1 MKLKMAK
8 NSLFAILLRSPWWM
22 SFGLVAAIAL
32 AARALLPAPYV
43 VFGVIGGF
51 PFLVI
56 GLMAA
61 WRQWRAPSPVR
72 LAEALQAAGTMA
84 WRDFSSAIEQGFAR
98 QGYSVTRL
106 NSPAADFKLDKGGRI
121 TLVSCK
127 RWKAASH
134 GLEPLRELVA
144 AQAAQEAQGSI
155 YISLG
160 AVTDNARRFA
170 QTQGIVLLSENGLT
184 QLILDRRFKYEVHR
198 LKNGWA
204 KSK

>member
-8 NSLFAILLRSPWWM
+8 NSLFALLLRSPWWI
-22 SFGLVAAIAL
+22 SFALVAAIAL
-32 AARALLPAPYV
+32 AARALLPEPYV

-56 GLMAA
+56 GIIAA
-61 WRQWRAPSPVR
+61 WRQLRAPSPAR
-72 LAEALQAAGTMA
+72 LAESLQAAAGMS
-84 WRDFSSAIEQGFAR
+84 WREFSSAVEQAFGR
-98 QGYSVTRL
+98 QGYAVTRL
-106 NSPAADFKLDKGGRI
+106 NSPAADFKLDKGGRV

-134 GLEPLRELVA
+134 GLEPLRDLVA

-160 AVTDNARRFA
+160 SVTDNARRFA
-170 QTQGIVLLSENGLT
+170 QTQGIVLLSENDLA
-184 QLILDRRFKYEVHR
+184 QLLFD
-198 LKNGWA
+198 
-204 KSK
+204 

>member
-8 NSLFAILLRSPWWM
+8 NSLFAVLLRSPWWM

-32 AARALLPAPYV
+32 AARALLPEPYV

-56 GLMAA
+56 GLMVA

-72 LAEALQAAGTMA
+72 LVEALQAVGTMA
-84 WRDFSSAIEQGFAR
+84 WRDFSSAVEKGFAR
-98 QGYSVTRL
+98 QGYAVTRL
-106 NSPAADFKLDKGGRI
+106 NSPAADFQLDKAGRI

-134 GLEPLRELVA
+134 GLEPLRDLVA
-144 AQAAQEAQGSI
+144 AQAAQGAQHSI
-155 YISLG
+155 YLSLRS
-160 AVTDNARRFA
+160 VTDNARRFA
-170 QTQGIVLLSENGLT
+170 QTQGIVLLSETELA
-184 QLILDRRFKYEVHR
+184 QLVVDENR
-198 LKNGWA
+198 L
-204 KSK
+204 